1 MSVENSTIVN
11 DLYNSRKQ
19 IIYYLKKL
27 GYNTENFDSFTISE
41 INAMKQTS
49 EKNNLINDSLLNFEV
64 ENENKSCKV
73 VYYLK
78 NSIKKSILLDIVF
91 DYYDYDEE
99 KKKNNTIIIILLGNI
114 NDTSINAVKELW
126 DKYNEYCALFSISTL
141 QYNILEHSYVPK
153 HEKLNETEKDRFL
166 QKYNITKLS
175 QIPEISMFD
184 PVAKVI
190 LLKPDE
196 ICKITRN
203 DKTSF
208 ESEYYRA
215 CVL

>member
-99 KKKNNTIIIILLGNI
+99 KKK
-114 NDTSINAVKELW
+114 K
-126 DKYNEYCALFSISTL
+126 
-141 QYNILEHSYVPK
+141 
-153 HEKLNETEKDRFL
+153 
-166 QKYNITKLS
+166 
-175 QIPEISMFD
+175 
-184 PVAKVI
+184 
-190 LLKPDE
+190 
-196 ICKITRN
+196 
-203 DKTSF
+203 
-208 ESEYYRA
+208 
-215 CVL
+215 